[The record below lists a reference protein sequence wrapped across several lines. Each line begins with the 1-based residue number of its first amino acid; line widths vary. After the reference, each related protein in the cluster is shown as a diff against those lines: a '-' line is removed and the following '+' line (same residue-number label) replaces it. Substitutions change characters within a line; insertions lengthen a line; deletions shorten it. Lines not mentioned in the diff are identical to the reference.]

1 MVPPASHRISRVP
14 RYSGSVLLFS
24 PSLTGLSPSPA
35 ALSNALQLSYFQ
47 IMTSSTPV
55 VRRQPVWPL
64 PVSLATTKGIEFS
77 FFSSGYL
84 DVSLPRV
91 PLPDLWIQSRMT
103 GHYPSRVPPFG
114 DLRITAY
121 LQLPE
126 AFRSLSRPS
135 SAISAMASTLRSY
148 SLDLAILSHRAPKTI
163 ETQFLRFVT
172 FVTIFHCEL
181 SLMTLPVQFSRC
193 VEVFSTDFRFSRIS
207 YPFCEIPQNDTGTRK
222 RFQSVRQL
230 FADCL
235 SVFPDCLFFRPFLI
249 VPT

>member
-14 RYSGSVLLFS
+14 RYSGYVLLFS

-91 PLPDLWIQSRMT
+91 PSCKPMYSAYGDWALPQPGSPIRKSPDQSLFAA
-103 GHYPSRVPPFG
+103 P
-114 DLRITAY
+114 
-121 LQLPE
+121 
-126 AFRSLSRPS
+126 RSLSQL
-135 SAISAMASTLRSY
+135 IASFIGNQCPGIHPAL
-148 SLDLAILSHRAPKTI
+148 
-163 ETQFLRFVT
+163 
-172 FVTIFHCEL
+172 
-181 SLMTLPVQFSRC
+181 
-193 VEVFSTDFRFSRIS
+193 
-207 YPFCEIPQNDTGTRK
+207 
-222 RFQSVRQL
+222 L
-230 FADCL
+230 FA
-235 SVFPDCLFFRPFLI
+235 
-249 VPT
+249 